1 MLTLSSFE
9 FILSAFKQNYGI
21 SSVEDYH
28 TATWTPEKSHLDILQ
43 TSNQMLGEYSFIHV
57 QQW

>member
-9 FILSAFKQNYGI
+9 FILSAFKPLHHYGI
-21 SSVEDYH
+21 SSIEDYH
-28 TATWTPEKSHLDILQ
+28 TAVWTPEKSHLYILQ

-57 QQW
+57 Q